1 MSSQIVW
8 ILSHEASDGTSRGIL
23 GRFSSR
29 EAAIEA
35 GDAETDEW
43 PFVTIGGLECDL
55 GGSPQ
60 PLRGRVWEAKQGGFT
75 QTMMVA
81 PEEVQP

>member
-8 ILSHEASDGTSRGIL
+8 TLSHEASDGTSRGIL

-29 EAAIEA
+29 KAAMEA
-35 GDAETDEW
+35 GAAETDEW
-43 PFVTIGGLECDL
+43 PFVTISSFECDL

-60 PLRGRVWEAKQGGFT
+60 PLRGRVWQAKQGGVT

-81 PEEVQP
+81 PGH

>member
-1 MSSQIVW
+1 MSVQIEW
-8 ILSHEASDGTSRGIL
+8 ILSHDASDGTSRGIL

-35 GDAETDEW
+35 GAAETDEW
-43 PFVTIGGLECDL
+43 PFVTISVLECDL
-55 GGSPQ
+55 GGGPQ
-60 PLRGRVWEAKQGGFT
+60 PLRGRVWEAKQGGVT

-81 PEEVQP
+81 PKEEQP

>member
-1 MSSQIVW
+1 MSSEIVW
-8 ILSHEASDGTSRGIL
+8 TLSHEASDGTSRGIL

-29 EAAIEA
+29 EAAVEVA
-35 GDAETDEW
+35 NAETKEW
-43 PFVTIGGLECDL
+43 PFVGIGVLECDL

-60 PLRGRVWEAKQGGFT
+60 PLRGRVWEAKQGGVT